1 MNDIV
6 IVGTGGFA
14 KETAFVIEEINKKEY
29 FWNLLG
35 FIASDKQLIGSTQG
49 KYKVY
54 NTDDWLLTTDKKVNI
69 VFGLGDPKLISKLSN
84 KFKMNNNLIFPNLI
98 HPNAIGDWEKI
109 ILGKGNIICAGNIF
123 TTDIFVGSFN
133 VFNLSCTVGHDT
145 EIGNCNVFN
154 PTVNIS
160 GGVKIENNILIG
172 TGSQLLQYMKICSDS
187 TIGAGSL
194 VTKNIE
200 VPGVY
205 VGTPARKIK

>member
-14 KETAFVIEEINKKEY
+14 KETAFVIEEINKKEH

-35 FIASDKQLIGSTQG
+35 FIASDKQLKGSTQG
-49 KYKVY
+49 KYKVH
-54 NTDDWLLTTDKKVNI
+54 NTDDWLLTTDKKVNV

-84 KFKMNNNLIFPNLI
+84 KFKVNNNLIFPNLI
-98 HPNAIGDWEKI
+98 HPSVIGDWEKV

-145 EIGNCNVFN
+145 EVGSCNVFN

-187 TIGAGSL
+187 TIGAGSV

-200 VPGVY
+200 EPGVY